1 MRRCL
6 YRHKVST
13 VTFGNDRLGSD
24 PRSTSICSTVCARQA
39 GRVEVYRSARG
50 ARLRLEGRRL
60 SAHLA
65 GVSTALKIPPR
76 MTVAEFLTWEPPDH
90 WQGLWQ
96 LRVAEPEMMAPA
108 SDAHGSI
115 QSRLSQLIG
124 MHLDTCGGHC
134 RIVTA
139 PGVVPAERSEDNC
152 LVPDLGITCSP
163 PTGEHLMHQ
172 PLVLIEILSPT
183 NVSRTRENIRAYRT
197 IPGVQ
202 EIVLLHS
209 SAIVVEILRRGADGT
224 WPQQPDV
231 VDAGGELRLDSISFV
246 APLRDA
252 YRTSGLT

>member
-1 MRRCL
+1 M
-6 YRHKVST
+6 
-13 VTFGNDRLGSD
+13 
-24 PRSTSICSTVCARQA
+24 
-39 GRVEVYRSARG
+39 
-50 ARLRLEGRRL
+50 RLEGRRL

-65 GVSTALKIPPR
+65 AVSTALKIPPR

-90 WQGLWQ
+90 WHGLWQ
-96 LRVAEPEMMAPA
+96 LRDGEPEMMAPA

-163 PTGEHLMHQ
+163 PTGEHLMHR

-183 NVSRTRENIRAYRT
+183 NVSKTRANVHAYRSIST
-197 IPGVQ
+197 VA
-202 EIVLLHS
+202 EIVVLHS
-209 SAIVVEILRRGADGT
+209 TAVLAEVLRRAPDGAWLAVPEAVAADG
-224 WPQQPDV
+224 Q
-231 VDAGGELRLDSISFV
+231 LRLSSIGFA

-252 YRTSGLT
+252 YRTTNLT